1 MDFNWISETAT
12 MLGIG
17 AIAYFLKD
25 FKKSTEKQIQTNI
38 SDIKAVRSEMDHK
51 INKANE
57 DMSEKICKV
66 DEKLD
71 LFKEHVN
78 RNFVD
83 KESYIRNITAF
94 DAKLDKITDLIMEMK
109 GERKQRE

>member
-1 MDFNWISETAT
+1 MDFNWIAQTAT
-12 MLGIG
+12 LLGVGIIG
-17 AIAYFLKD
+17 YFLQD
-25 FKKSTEKQIQTNI
+25 LKKSVEKEIQNNK
-38 SDIKAVRSEMDHK
+38 SDIKAARSDMENK
-51 INKANE
+51 INKVND
-57 DMSEKICKV
+57 DMNEKICKV